1 MDHGP
6 VNSRRDW
13 WNKLRTFIPWSTSS
27 TRGDDLQRANL
38 ENENIIFF
46 MEILIIFTSYILLF
60 SFEVCRVCESAG
72 RVKIYFTPNTTHK
85 CPHGGADKG
94 TFSVWCMTHDW
105 IYFFEIA
112 KTSSWTMSKK
122 RKELNLLRTRRSGEY
137 LSFLECYLFF
147 FLRFVK
153 SVKERRR
160 LSTSSRRKYLNI
172 WGTVLIT
179 RRRRVTFVLQKL
191 YYFYDETFTCTTR
204 KRV

>member
-1 MDHGP
+1 MEQVTNVHSLIDFINQRGRP
-6 VNSRRDW
+6 S
-13 WNKLRTFIPWSTSS
+13 KSQLRKWKYYLFYGDSDYFFFIRITFS
-27 TRGDDLQRANL
+27 L
-38 ENENIIFF
+38 
-46 MEILIIFTSYILLF
+46 
-60 SFEVCRVCESAG
+60 EVCRVCESTG